1 MPYGYSATYTVTFA
15 VLMSIVLLWVLNAV
29 VRKQQNVK
37 AAITLSVKA
46 KIVFK
51 RERNVFILTPVSVT
65 VVCFQ
70 SDFISLHRRTV

>member
-1 MPYGYSATYTVTFA
+1 MTYGYSATYTVTLA
-15 VLMSIVLLWVLNAV
+15 VLMSIVLLWALNAV

-51 RERNVFILTPVSVT
+51 RERNVFILTSWCGSRLVSV
-65 VVCFQ
+65 
-70 SDFISLHRRTV
+70 